1 MRLAIGRIS
10 DGEVEYAKK
19 ICSFVRD
26 IYREL
31 TLLVPI
37 MEDNADMKKKM
48 ETMLQ
53 SVVKIENGT
62 VPLLTLWSLLKLLQY
77 YVKLLVIFQLAYMLV
92 KFKFPRISLISNENI
107 IFSTLLWCICSL
119 LQCTCSRIR
128 VYSIARY
135 QWSRFLPLWC
145 SRLRTMNKKLY
156 LSGIV

>member
-1 MRLAIGRIS
+1 MVQIADLTGELMRLAIGRIS

-62 VPLLTLWSLLKLLQY
+62 VPLLTL
-77 YVKLLVIFQLAYMLV
+77 
-92 KFKFPRISLISNENI
+92 
-107 IFSTLLWCICSL
+107 
-119 LQCTCSRIR
+119 
-128 VYSIARY
+128 
-135 QWSRFLPLWC
+135 
-145 SRLRTMNKKLY
+145 
-156 LSGIV
+156 

>member
-62 VPLLTLWSLLKLLQY
+62 VPLLTL
-77 YVKLLVIFQLAYMLV
+77 
-92 KFKFPRISLISNENI
+92 
-107 IFSTLLWCICSL
+107 
-119 LQCTCSRIR
+119 
-128 VYSIARY
+128 
-135 QWSRFLPLWC
+135 
-145 SRLRTMNKKLY
+145 
-156 LSGIV
+156 